1 MPAFLG
7 GEGDAR
13 RRAAALAALGLLA
26 TALVLPADGW
36 LVSALAPVRTEVG
49 RRVMLVL
56 TQLGDGAVD
65 FGLAAA
71 VIAAGW
77 ALGRSHLVQAGLR
90 AAVALAAAGIAVQVV
105 KHLACRARPMAAAAG
120 TFFHGVPCLGGGPAV
135 FSFPSGH
142 ATMATALALA
152 LGLRVPA
159 LRLPAAAGAAV
170 VWVSRVYL
178 GAHFPS
184 DVLAGATIGAIA
196 GVLAAAPGGR
206 PAPPPP
212 ATPATP

>member
-1 MPAFLG
+1 MRMLLG
-7 GEGDAR
+7 CHTGAR
-13 RRAAALAALGLLA
+13 GQAAALAALGLLA

-36 LVSALAPVRTEVG
+36 LVSAVAPVRTEAG
-49 RRVMLVL
+49 RRLMLVL
-56 TQLGDGAVD
+56 THLGYGAVD

-77 ALGRSHLVQAGLR
+77 AMGRAHLVQAGLR

-120 TFFHGVPCLGGGPAV
+120 TFFHGVPCLGGEPAF

-142 ATMATALALA
+142 ATMAAALALA
-152 LGLRVPA
+152 LGLQVPA
-159 LRLPAAAGAAV
+159 LRLPAAAVAV
-170 VWVSRVYL
+170 VVMVSRVYL

-184 DVLAGATIGAIA
+184 DVLAGATLGAVA
-196 GVLAAAPGGR
+196 AVLAAGSIGPA
-206 PAPPPP
+206 PAPPAPP
-212 ATPATP
+212 TA